1 MKTVVKYVVE
11 FNNVEYIFTS
21 LDSAKEF
28 EQKVKK

>member
-21 LDSAKEF
+21 LDPAKEF

>member
-1 MKTVVKYVVE
+1 MKTIIKYIVE